1 MDKLTPE
8 QRSRTMSRI
17 RSRNTK
23 PELLVRRYLYAHGFR
38 YRVNVKTLPG
48 TPDIALRKYH
58 TAIFINGCFWHGHS
72 CLNGKRPKTNTEFWV
87 RKILRNQERDE
98 EVRVK
103 LRQLGWRTMVIWE
116 CQLTPKRREKT
127 LEEMLYLLNG
137 AFLDKYRRKTPVEFQ
152 EKESFSVAAEDFPE
166 YGREE

>member
-1 MDKLTPE
+1 MDILTPE
-8 QRSRTMSRI
+8 QRSKTMSRI

-23 PELLVRRYLYAHGFR
+23 PELLVRRYLYEHGFR

-72 CLNGKRPKTNTEFWV
+72 CLKGKRPKTNSEFWIQ
-87 RKILRNQERDE
+87 KILRNQTRDE
-98 EVRVK
+98 EVRIK
-103 LRQLGWRTMVIWE
+103 LRQLGWRTMVVWE

-127 LEEMLYLLNG
+127 LEEIVYLLNS
-137 AFLDKYRRKTPVEFQ
+137 AFLDKYRKKTTTYQ
-152 EKESFSVAAEDFPE
+152 EEDDSLSIAAEDFPI
-166 YGREE
+166 YGE